1 MLDMFFTPLMV
12 NAMHARRLGVCS
24 AVLIAFMIE
33 QQEFETKINRNNG
46 MWHLSDIDIMY
57 STGLTAQ
64 ELAKSKKQ
72 LKKLGVVLMQKNP
85 LDGNLFYF
93 FKRNEMK
100 GIL

>member
-12 NAMHARRLGVCS
+12 NPLHARRFGVCS

-33 QQEFETKINRNNG
+33 QQDYESKHNKNNG
-46 MWHLSDIDIMY
+46 MWHLLDSDIMY
-57 STGLTAQ
+57 STGLTHK

-72 LKKLGVVLMQKNP
+72 LVKLGVMLMQKNP
-85 LDGNLFYF
+85 IDGNLFYF